1 MPNERKKSVI
11 RKKATRAHGAST
23 GRKSSDPKKAG
34 GKRPGGGHARATRR
48 APKRT
53 VESRPGGVR
62 LNKLLAEHGLA
73 SRRAADELITEG
85 HVTVDGVR
93 VEELGLKV
101 DPTEQLIEVDGAPLE
116 PTGRERKR
124 YYLLNKPA
132 GVVCTN
138 ERRETRPRAVDLITD
153 RAKGRIYTVG
163 RLDEES
169 KGLLILTN
177 DGDFANR
184 VMHPRYGVTKT
195 YAVKLRGR
203 IEDADVQRVRE
214 GVRLQEGR
222 TGPVRVLIKKR
233 SREYSR
239 LEVTIQEGKNR
250 EIRRIF
256 LAVGFKVVEL
266 RRTHI
271 GPIHDRKLKFGFWRY
286 LERVEVEELLELSSG
301 AGAADPGSAEQGSS
315 SGSPKKTG
323 PKAKGSRAGAGGSR
337 GAGSGS
343 GREKKVGARKSSGS
357 ARGRQRR

>member
-1 MPNERKKSVI
+1 MPNDRKKAVI
-11 RKKATRAHGAST
+11 RKKAVRGRGTSTQHTTTRGKVG
-23 GRKSSDPKKAG
+23 GRKKAG
-34 GKRPGGGHARATRR
+34 RKASGAGGKVSKTRR
-48 APKRT
+48 SPRRT
-53 VESRPGGVR
+53 VESREGGVR

-73 SRRAADELITEG
+73 SRRAADEMISDG

-101 DPTEQLIEVDGAPLE
+101 DPTQQVIEVDGAPLD
-116 PTGRERKR
+116 PVERQGKR

-138 ERRETRPRAVDLITD
+138 ERRETRPRAVDMITD

-169 KGLLILTN
+169 KGLIILTN

-203 IEDADVQRVRE
+203 IDDADVQRVRD
-214 GVRLQEGR
+214 GVRLKEGR

-239 LEVTIQEGKNR
+239 LEVTLQEGKNR

-256 LAVGFKVVEL
+256 LSVGFKVVEL

-271 GPIHDRKLKFGFWRY
+271 GTVHDRKLKFGFWRY
-286 LERVEVEELLELSSG
+286 LERQEVEELLDLS
-301 AGAADPGSAEQGSS
+301 AGVEPTE
-315 SGSPKKTG
+315 TG
-323 PKAKGSRAGAGGSR
+323 PSARGRSNKGSR
-337 GAGSGS
+337 GAGARRSG
-343 GREKKVGARKSSGS
+343 GAP
-357 ARGRQRR
+357 RGRKQR